1 MTNKR
6 LSDKMENALNK
17 QMTREAYQ
25 AQVYLAYASWAEVN
39 GYAGISD
46 FLYDLRS
53 RQYGP

>member
-25 AQVYLAYASWAEVN
+25 AQVYLAYASWAV
-39 GYAGISD
+39 
-46 FLYDLRS
+46 L
-53 RQYGP
+53 